1 MAFWK
6 MAYDN
11 KWVTLEQLRLVVKND
26 TNLFG
31 QITELEFKAITG
43 QEF

>member
-31 QITELEFKAITG
+31 QITELEFKEITG
-43 QEF
+43 EEY

>member
-11 KWVTLEQLRLVVKND
+11 KWVTLEQLRLVVKTD